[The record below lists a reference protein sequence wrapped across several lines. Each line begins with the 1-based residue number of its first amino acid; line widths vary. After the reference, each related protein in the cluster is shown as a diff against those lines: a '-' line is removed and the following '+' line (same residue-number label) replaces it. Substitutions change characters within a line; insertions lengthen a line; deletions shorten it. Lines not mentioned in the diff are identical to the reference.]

1 MENDHAGGISK
12 ALSCLTVMGV
22 IKRSPQ
28 MQKFLVRGGKLIVA
42 IAATW
47 AVGASLYIFSSP
59 VSVHGVTE
67 LMLRDSST
75 VMEVFTREQSW
86 YEAQGLW
93 GVSWLVIFSGLYLL
107 AVRVAWKGNHKVL
120 AILSVTAIAL
130 SIVTG
135 FSIGGA
141 YLPAALG
148 LFIGMLMFF
157 SSKLVRAQC

>member
-1 MENDHAGGISK
+1 MHKHLI
-12 ALSCLTVMGV
+12 
-22 IKRSPQ
+22 
-28 MQKFLVRGGKLIVA
+28 RGGKLIVA

-67 LMLRDSST
+67 TLLRDSST
-75 VMEVFTREQSW
+75 VMEAFTREQSW

-93 GVSWLVIFSGLYLL
+93 GILGLVLFSGFYLM
-107 AVRVAWKGNHKVL
+107 AVRVAWKGNYIAL
-120 AILSVTAIAL
+120 AIMSVTAVAL
-130 SIVTG
+130 SIITG

-148 LFIGMLMFF
+148 LFIGTLMFL
-157 SSKLVRAQC
+157 SSKRLRAKC